1 MDSGTAVKIAV
12 SKQVVLVQIPA
23 ADLGC
28 LCFLPEVRGLMARFP
43 QLMKVNIVSS
53 PTFIALSTP
62 VVPFL
67 LATTGE
73 SPVLCKVRRSLRAFL
88 KHNGHDESE

>member
-1 MDSGTAVKIAV
+1 MGSGPTVKIVV
-12 SKQVVLVQIPA
+12 SKQVFLVQMPTT
-23 ADLGC
+23 DLGC
-28 LCFLPEVRGLMARFP
+28 LCLLPEVRGIMARFP

-62 VVPFL
+62 VVPLL

-73 SPVLCKVRRSLRAFL
+73 SPVLCKLRHSLQAFL
-88 KHNGHDESE
+88 DNERE